1 MPDRHLT
8 LTNIASTL
16 RQQAEALQALTR
28 PDYRDLPIGMRLL
41 LDAIDRVNVAASAPL
56 DGRTAI

>member
-1 MPDRHLT
+1 MPDRHLA

-16 RQQAEALQALTR
+16 QQADALQALTR
-28 PDYRDLPIGMRLL
+28 PDDSDLPIGMRLL